1 MNFVN
6 AKQLFDFIK
15 QSISLYTEEEK
26 TSIAFIVLEDV
37 YNINKT
43 DVLISKELN
52 TGVSEEEINII
63 IERLNSGEPL
73 QHITGKEFF
82 FGLEFT
88 VNKDVLIPRP
98 ETEELVS
105 IITKE
110 YSKESPLKILDVG
123 TGSGCIAISLAHH
136 FPNADVTAMD
146 YSKEALT
153 VAGKNAER
161 NNVLNVKFVQ
171 DSILEPVLEYDR
183 FDIIVSNPP
192 YIPESDKA
200 SMSNG
205 VVDFEPSMALF
216 VDNNQPLIFYNAI
229 VKFASEHLN
238 PKGKIFFEC
247 HHLLSSDTLTIFN
260 KSDYQNVI
268 LIKDIFEKQR
278 FIKAE
283 KKS

>member
-15 QSISLYTEEEK
+15 QSLSFYSEEEK
-26 TSIAFIVLEDV
+26 TSIAFILLEDV
-37 YNINKT
+37 FSINKT
-43 DVLISKELN
+43 DVLIQKELN
-52 TGVSEEEINII
+52 TEFSEQEIRTLIR
-63 IERLNSGEPL
+63 RLNSGEPL

-98 ETEELVS
+98 ETEELVNM
-105 IITKE
+105 ITKA
-110 YSKESPLKILDVG
+110 YSKDAPLKILDVG
-123 TGSGCIAISLAHH
+123 TGSGCIAISLAYH
-136 FPNADVTAMD
+136 FPNAAVTAMD
-146 YSKEALT
+146 YSKEALV
-153 VAGKNAER
+153 VAAKNAEQ
-161 NNVLNVKFVQ
+161 NNVLNVKFVR
-171 DSILEPVLEYDR
+171 DSILKPLLEYNS

-192 YIPESDKA
+192 YIPESEKA

-205 VVDFEPSMALF
+205 VVDYEPTMALF
-216 VDNNQPLIFYNAI
+216 VDNNQPLIFYKAI
-229 VKFASEHLN
+229 VKFASKHLN

-260 KSDYQNVI
+260 KSEYQNVT
-268 LIKDIFEKQR
+268 LVKDIFEKQR

-283 KKS
+283 KKI